1 MKTTGLL
8 LLAALALGACGGGAN
23 RADRGYISYTTPTK
37 AFATGPVSNACLRGG
52 RKAASTSLCGCVQA
66 VADRSLS
73 GSDQRLAAKFFADPH
88 HAQEIRQSD
97 NPNHEAFWK
106 RYKAF
111 SASAERACTG
121 A

>member
-1 MKTTGLL
+1 M

-23 RADRGYISYTTPTK
+23 RADRGYISYTAPSNLY
-37 AFATGPVSNACLRGG
+37 ATGPVSRACLGGG
-52 RKAASTSLCGCVQA
+52 RKAATSSLCGCVQA
-66 VADRSLS
+66 VANRSLS
-73 GSDQRLAAKFFADPH
+73 NGDQRLAAKFFSDPH

-97 NPNHEAFWK
+97 NPSHELFWK

-111 SASAERACTG
+111 SANAERSCRG